1 MVDWFT
7 TRAFDKQIISTQTSQ
22 RTSGKIQL
30 FNVAQLPHVQRQ
42 GESGVSAQSDI
53 DAFGFHLDNGKRKLS
68 YTNLRQH
75 KVNSKHQERGM
86 VSWSNHFI

>member
-53 DAFGFHLDNGKRKLS
+53 DAFGFHLDNGKSKLS
-68 YTNLRQH
+68 YTNVRQH
-75 KVNSKHQERGM
+75 KVNRSTQNTKKEG
-86 VSWSNHFI
+86 W